1 MKIDV
6 KGKGKSVAAGAASS
20 SSGNSKGKGKAV
32 DVGSNNGGEVAGED
46 TVEEDFDEIE
56 SGHLEMTTMRQM
68 KFWEVEGIK
77 IFEKEIRTGKL

>member
-6 KGKGKSVAAGAASS
+6 KGKGKSVAVGAGSS

-32 DVGSNNGGEVAGED
+32 DVGGSGGEVGGED
-46 TVEEDFDEIE
+46 MAEEDFDEIE
-56 SGHLEMTTMRQM
+56 SGNLEMTSTRQL